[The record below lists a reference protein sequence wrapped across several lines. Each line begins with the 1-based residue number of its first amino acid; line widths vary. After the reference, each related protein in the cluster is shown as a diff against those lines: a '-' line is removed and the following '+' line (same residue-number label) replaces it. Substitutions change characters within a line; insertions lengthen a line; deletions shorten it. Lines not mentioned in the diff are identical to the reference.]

1 MNGNRK
7 VDLNKKRNR
16 KSRMSLTLLFAGT
29 VFAILVAVLIV
40 VGLAALFYLL
50 LLAALRAMPREDVVM
65 LPGGEK
71 LAKILKI
78 R

>member
-1 MNGNRK
+1 MQT
-7 VDLNKKRNR
+7 
-16 KSRMSLTLLFAGT
+16 LTGPGRVGALL
-29 VFAILVAVLIV
+29 AVLIV